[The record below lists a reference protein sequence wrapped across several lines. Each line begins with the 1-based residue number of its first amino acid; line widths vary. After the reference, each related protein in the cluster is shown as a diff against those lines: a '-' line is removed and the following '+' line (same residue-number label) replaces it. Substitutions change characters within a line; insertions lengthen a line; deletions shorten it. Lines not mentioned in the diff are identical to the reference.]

1 MDASLTL
8 GCRLWESLA
17 GRRVVPWGA
26 TRAPWHSHPSQ
37 PPAGPVSQ
45 VCRGLPC
52 KSGAQGGSADAS
64 ESTHLPASFPSFR
77 RNLCLP
83 VTGPVLACEAGQDY
97 STPAEY
103 LQLVTCSQPV
113 PAPAVAWRGRAW
125 PRSQLRS
132 WGVSPP
138 GQDSQ
143 QPVCRARPQA
153 NHVLIQT
160 HPSLLGLSSSKPK
173 PGGVGGSF
181 SDFWDQSFNLS
192 FPCPEVGFLILASHT
207 PQETA
212 PCELRSPPPCDTV
225 FPNSSPSPP
234 PGGPVP
240 RCGVPSQAF
249 RGSSPLCSALCF
261 LAPSGAECLSPFRVR
276 VAGSRVNHKYL
287 FPSGSLVKNPPA
299 RQEMQ
304 VRAHGREDPPPG
316 KDSGNPLQYSCLE
329 NPVGRRAWWAAVH
342 GVTEIQ
348 TQLTAAGV

>member
-1 MDASLTL
+1 M
-8 GCRLWESLA
+8 
-17 GRRVVPWGA
+17 
-26 TRAPWHSHPSQ
+26 
-37 PPAGPVSQ
+37 
-45 VCRGLPC
+45 PC

-143 QPVCRARPQA
+143 QSVCRARPQA

-212 PCELRSPPPCDTV
+212 PCELPSPPPCDTV

-304 VRAHGREDPPPG
+304 VRAHGREDPPPPG